1 MAMATPIAH
10 KGSVAGAKAGAMTLL
25 DLLLRPAL
33 VDSARTYFHAVQT
46 RDVRYEPLIRPDDR
60 PPIEL
65 NREIL
70 ERYRP
75 AMRAYYYDAKRHPTY
90 LEQLGVTYPVLPD
103 SGGACRV
110 NLSQPR
116 ADAR

>member
-10 KGSVAGAKAGAMTLL
+10 KGSVAGAKVQAMTLL

-33 VDSARTYFHAVQT
+33 VDSVRTYFTEVQT
-46 RDVRYEPLIRPDDR
+46 RTVKYQPLLRPEDK
-60 PPIEL
+60 PPTDL

-75 AMRAYYYDAKRHPTY
+75 AMRRYYYDPRRHRTY
-90 LEQLGVTYPVLPD
+90 LEQLGVRYPALPD
-103 SGGACRV
+103 SAGSCRV
-110 NLSQPR
+110 SLPR
-116 ADAR
+116 

>member
-1 MAMATPIAH
+1 MATPLAH
-10 KGSVAGAKAGAMTLL
+10 KGSVAGAKAAAMTML

-33 VDSARTYFHAVQT
+33 VDSARAYFRDVQT
-46 RDVRYEPLIRPDDR
+46 RRVKYQPLIRPQDQ

-75 AMRAYYYDAKRHPTY
+75 AMRPYYYDARHYGTY
-90 LEQLGVTYPVLPD
+90 LQQLGVAYPVLPD

-110 NLSQPR
+110 RIRQPQGAGR
-116 ADAR
+116 

>member
-1 MAMATPIAH
+1 
-10 KGSVAGAKAGAMTLL
+10 MTLL

-33 VDSARTYFHAVQT
+33 VDSARGYFHEVQT
-46 RDVRYEPLIRPDDR
+46 KQVKYQPLIRPDDQ
-60 PPIEL
+60 PPIDL

-75 AMRAYYYDAKRHPTY
+75 AMRRYYYDAKRHPTY
-90 LEQLGVTYPVLPD
+90 LDQLGVQYPVLPD

-110 NLSQPR
+110 TVRRRSVIR
-116 ADAR
+116 

>member
-1 MAMATPIAH
+1 
-10 KGSVAGAKAGAMTLL
+10 MTLL

-33 VDSARTYFHAVQT
+33 LDSARGYFREVQT
-46 RDVRYEPLIRPDDR
+46 KEVKYQPLIRPDDQ

-75 AMRAYYYDAKRHPTY
+75 AMRSYYYDATRHRTY
-90 LEQLGVTYPVLPD
+90 LDQLGVEYPVLPD

-110 NLSQPR
+110 SIR
-116 ADAR
+116 RRTESR